1 MDLNEDDNKLERLMQ
16 ADINM
21 REKIATLESEIKE
34 IKEKRAQVQ
43 NALNDVCERLN
54 VSSIKTTVGTLTR
67 SLKTRYWTNDWPSM
81 YDFLKQHNA
90 LELMEKRLCQGNVKE
105 FISDNPDLLPP
116 GLQSTSEYTV
126 AIRKNTKKENV

>member
-81 YDFLKQHNA
+81 YDFLKQHNS
-90 LELMEKRLCQGNVKE
+90 LELMEKRLCQGNVKD